1 MITMAKWSESEI
13 YKKTRG
19 TNRWTRFVGW
29 LNNLLNPDH
38 DWVSDWNEY
47 SENTSPSED
56 IINQITKQDLTGA
69 EKAANQFTAS
79 EAEKQRQWEAD
90 MQNTTYQR
98 QVADMQKAG
107 VNPALAMSNGQPST
121 PSGAAAQSV
130 SPGSSGMSMSDI
142 MQLMMLPAQKKLI
155 EAQAHATN
163 VGAEKSR
170 AEIGEIEGRTE
181 QLRLINKYYPSVTE
195 TTIDKLKS
203 ELGLTDE
210 KINTERL
217 QQELVKA
224 DTLLKN
230 KEGEY
235 AERFYKARAEY
246 EEAKDD
252 ESRANAAAA
261 AARAAWDEFEKSW
274 TESHNGARPS
284 ASATLA
290 LVSAITSWLGI
301 KEDGTVT
308 GAVAGAIKKK
318 VDEVGGLVED
328 PVGTIK
334 SKGVEIDEKLDRI
347 RGRWRKFRNWVDKP
361 KKAPWVK

>member
-1 MITMAKWSESEI
+1 MAKWSESQI
-13 YKKTRG
+13 YQKTRG
-19 TNRWTRFVGW
+19 TNRFTRFVGW
-29 LNNLLNPDH
+29 LNNIFNPNH
-38 DWVSDWNEY
+38 DWVSDWQQF
-47 SENTSPSED
+47 SDNTGPSED

-69 EKAANQFTAS
+69 EKAANAFTAS

-90 MQNTTYQR
+90 MQNTAYQR
-98 QVADMQKAG
+98 QVKDMQAAG
-107 VNPALAMSNGQPST
+107 INPALAMSNGQPST

-130 SPGSSGMSMSDI
+130 SPGSSGMNMSDL
-142 MQLMMLPAQKKLI
+142 MQIMMLPAQRKLI
-155 EAQAHATN
+155 NAQAKATEAN
-163 VGAEKSR
+163 ADKSR

-195 TTIDKLKS
+195 TTIDKMKS

-210 KINTERL
+210 KINTEIL
-217 QQELVKA
+217 QQGLLKA
-224 DTLLKN
+224 DQVLKDA
-230 KEGEY
+230 EGKY
-235 AERFYKARAEY
+235 ADRFYKARAEY

-252 ESRANAAAA
+252 ESRANAAAS

-308 GAVAGAIKKK
+308 GAVAGAIKQK
-318 VDEVGGLVED
+318 VDEVGGLVDD

-334 SKGVEIDEKLDRI
+334 NKGAQIDQKLDRI
-347 RGRWRKFRNWVDKP
+347 RGRWRRFRNWVDKP